1 MNPVLRSQKPSI
13 GRLSAW
19 LLALCLSFGLVSISA
34 AQARSE
40 IAASP
45 SDSAFIR
52 DFSDPSYEAR
62 YFRLTHE
69 LRCPRCQN
77 QSIADSDA
85 PIALD
90 MRQRTVQLLE
100 AGYTDEQIVDFMI
113 ERWGDFVT
121 YRPRFGTHMI
131 WIFVLIGITIL
142 GLIMALWAVRRAHH
156 SNTVDQEIALSPEE
170 QARLNELRQQ
180 VNQQ

>member
-1 MNPVLRSQKPSI
+1 MMPPRPAVKR
-13 GRLSAW
+13 RLS
-19 LLALCLSFGLVSISA
+19 LASLIFLSLCFSFIAASYSA

-45 SDSAFIR
+45 SESAFIR

-62 YFRLTHE
+62 YFTLTHE

-100 AGYTDEQIVDFMI
+100 AGYTDEEIVDFMI

-121 YRPRFGTHMI
+121 YRPRFGAHMV
-131 WIFVLIGITIL
+131 WIFALIALTVV
-142 GLIMALWAVRRAHH
+142 GLLMAVWAVRRVH
-156 SNTVDQEIALSPEE
+156 SPASSPEQELSPEQQ
-170 QARLNELRQQ
+170 QARINELRQQ
-180 VNQQ
+180 VNKS